1 VLGSEFKNNVK
12 TKLKILAA
20 VVVTSLFGASQS
32 FAGLGVTLYTHS
44 DGQPTGYRDPN
55 SYGGEFAAV
64 LTGSQTYGNKVIN
77 NSYITQH
84 YSSKALTT
92 VNGQTAFETFC
103 IEVNESFSPG
113 TSYNAQVSTTV
124 IPGGPLN
131 YVTLGVSYLYS
142 QFAQGELSGYNYTAG
157 SGRELSADE
166 LQDAIWYLQGEIN
179 TSGKVTVSGAA
190 ISSVNN
196 STYTFSSS
204 DPFLVLAEDVLY
216 GSVCANALTKV
227 ESNGNG
233 ADSVLA
239 LDLSSISNGCTVY
252 NQDQLVYCP
261 VPEAA
266 TLAAGV
272 VLLVPLGFS
281 TIRRLRKGQ
290 KI

>member
-1 VLGSEFKNNVK
+1 MTIKF
-12 TKLKILAA
+12 LAA
-20 VVVTSLFGASQS
+20 VGMPFLLGALQS
-32 FAGLGVTLYTHS
+32 SAQLDVKLYTHS
-44 DGQPTGYRDPN
+44 DGQPSGYRDPN
-55 SYGGEFAAV
+55 SYGGEFSAV
-64 LTGSQTYGNKVIN
+64 LTGSQTYGKVTIN
-77 NSYITQH
+77 NSYVTSH

-113 TSYNAQVSTTV
+113 TSYNAQVSSTV
-124 IPGGPLN
+124 VPGGPLN
-131 YVTLGVSYLYS
+131 YVTLGVAYLYS
-142 QFAQGELSGYNYTAG
+142 QFAQGQLSGYNYTTG

-179 TSGKVTVSGAA
+179 TSGNVTVSGAK

-196 STYTFSSS
+196 STYTFSSK

-227 ESNGNG
+227 ESNGDG

-266 TLAAGV
+266 TLASGV
-272 VLLVPLGFS
+272 MLLIPLTLS
-281 TIRRLRKGQ
+281 SIRRHRKGV
-290 KI
+290 KC

>member
-1 VLGSEFKNNVK
+1 VK
-12 TKLKILAA
+12 TKIKFLAA
-20 VVVTSLFGASQS
+20 VGMPFL
-32 FAGLGVTLYTHS
+32 LGVLQSSAQLDVKLYTHS
-44 DGQPTGYRDPN
+44 DGQPSGYRDPN
-55 SYGGEFAAV
+55 SYGGEFSAV
-64 LTGSQTYGNKVIN
+64 LTGSQTYGKVTIN
-77 NSYITQH
+77 NSYVTSH

-124 IPGGPLN
+124 VPGGPLN
-131 YVTLGVSYLYS
+131 YVTLGVAYLYS
-142 QFAQGELSGYNYTAG
+142 QFAQGQLSGYNYTTG

-179 TSGKVTVSGAA
+179 TSGNVTVSGAK

-196 STYTFSSS
+196 STYTFSSK

-227 ESNGNG
+227 ESNGDG

-266 TLAAGV
+266 TLASGV
-272 VLLVPLGFS
+272 MLLIPLTLS
-281 TIRRLRKGQ
+281 SIRRHRKGV
-290 KI
+290 KC